1 MKKGKEENIKKQSET
16 NTSPKKENKPKTVQL
31 DNNNLTNNDQTKED
45 LLETYLELIECYNNS
60 NETEFNKILT
70 KISSMNKNDEKINE
84 LVFLMTKYSQE
95 NNENYKV
102 NNILDDEEDKQI
114 NKKLKI
120 NNSVKENDI
129 QSKFYINSEGEYSYD
144 DSSEDKE
151 N

>member
-114 NKKLKI
+114 NKKHKI

-144 DSSEDKE
+144 DSSEDEE